1 MARFRK
7 KDVEPSVDAEPS
19 ADESAAREHGPWDSA
34 ERSVTDDPTYVD
46 LGSLIVRG
54 HDDYAIQ
61 LPADNEEGEIGSV
74 LMVTDGG
81 ALELRA
87 FAATRSG
94 GLWDEV
100 RSDIIAEVERLGGE
114 ATEDE
119 GPHGTEL
126 KVTVPA
132 TTPDGETGVQPSR
145 IMGIEGPR
153 WLLRATLLG
162 EAALAPEGHLLMDAL
177 NDVIVVRGDGPRM
190 LREPLLLRIPPNAV
204 ATPPDD

>member
-7 KDVEPSVDAEPS
+7 KDAQPQIDDQPIEETGG
-19 ADESAAREHGPWDSA
+19 REHGPWDST
-34 ERSVTDDPTYVD
+34 EKSVVDDPTYVD

-54 HDDYAIQ
+54 HDDYALQ
-61 LPADNEEGEIGSV
+61 LPADNDDGEIGSV
-74 LMVTDGG
+74 LMVAENG

-100 RSDIIAEVERLGGE
+100 RSDIVAEVERLGGE
-114 ATEDE
+114 AIEDE
-119 GPHGTEL
+119 GPHGPEL

-162 EAALAPEGHLLMDAL
+162 EAALVPEDHILMDAL
-177 NDVIVVRGDGPRM
+177 NDVIVVRGEGPKM
-190 LREPLLLRIPPNAV
+190 LREPLLLRVPPNAV
-204 ATPPDD
+204 PAPPEG

>member
-7 KDVEPSVDAEPS
+7 KDAEPQVD
-19 ADESAAREHGPWDSA
+19 DESIEETGGREHGPWDST
-34 ERSVTDDPTYVD
+34 EKSVVDDPTYVD

-54 HDDYAIQ
+54 HDDYALQ
-61 LPADNEEGEIGSV
+61 LPADNDEGEIGSV
-74 LMVTDGG
+74 LMVAENG

-100 RSDIIAEVERLGGE
+100 RSDIVAEVERLGGE
-114 ATEDE
+114 AIEDE

-162 EAALAPEGHLLMDAL
+162 EAALVPEGHILMDAL
-177 NDVIVVRGDGPRM
+177 SDVIVVRGEGPKM
-190 LREPLLLRIPPNAV
+190 LREPLLLRVPPNAV
-204 ATPPDD
+204 PAPPED